1 MTTSSSRLSTLRG
14 WGHALWSRRR
24 AVGAL
29 AGAVVLLA
37 VGAGVAV
44 RTLGPDDGSGGSAGA
59 APSLPPGFGQQVL
72 GGETRPGVVS
82 VQRLR
87 HDDDVFTVT
96 VAPARPGRNL
106 VRVDVT
112 PASGAHGSGH
122 AEHAEHAEHDDDGEA
137 VTVGTDESNL
147 KPATSR
153 PGTDGSWAVVDL
165 PAGTAT
171 VLVGHG
177 PEHRLPFTVDTGH
190 RGTSPAVWS
199 GPDGPECLAGAVA
212 AVLAG
217 RTTPSTCSASTLSA
231 TDRDALT
238 AVVAT
243 LARRGVKEVAV
254 DHDSSARSRA
264 AYALVASAARRHG
277 LRVVAP
283 TARPGPRDALLEVS
297 GWQGAADT
305 LAAVSRLDVRRQPLR
320 SDGTWLAPW
329 LLTPGVVDS
338 TAGSVIALD
347 FDIRDR
353 TAQEFSQTLARYL
366 PGQAPTAS
374 AYLAWRAARH
384 VRADGLRLYAASRA
398 AYMPEMS
405 GHTHETTVSWFPG
418 GTVTP
423 VGSLTAG

>member
-1 MTTSSSRLSTLRG
+1 MTTSSSRRSTIRG
-14 WGHALWSRRR
+14 WGHALWSRPR
-24 AVGAL
+24 AVAGL
-29 AGAVVLLA
+29 ATIVVVLA
-37 VGAGVAV
+37 VGVGYAV
-44 RTLGPDDGSGGSAGA
+44 HALGAADGSGGSAGA
-59 APSLPPGFGQQVL
+59 VPSLPPGFGQQVL
-72 GGETRPGVVS
+72 GGESRAGVVS

-96 VAPARPGRNL
+96 IAPARPGRNL

-112 PASGAHGSGH
+112 PASGSHGSGH
-122 AEHAEHAEHDDDGEA
+122 EHAEHAGGDAEA
-137 VTVGTDESNL
+137 VTVGTDEANL
-147 KPATSR
+147 VPATSK

-190 RGTSPAVWS
+190 GASSEAVWS
-199 GPDGPECLAGAVA
+199 GPDGPECLTSAVA
-212 AVLAG
+212 TVLAG
-217 RTTPSTCSASTLSA
+217 RTTPSTCSAATLSA
-231 TDRDALT
+231 ADREALGS
-238 AVVAT
+238 VVAT
-243 LARRGVKEVAV
+243 LARRGVEEVAV

-264 AYALVASAARRHG
+264 AYTLIGSRARALG

-283 TARPGPRDALLEVS
+283 SARPGRRDALLEVS
-297 GWQGAADT
+297 GWQHAAGA
-305 LAAVSRLDVRRQPLR
+305 LAAVSRLDVRRQPMR

-329 LLTPGVVDS
+329 LLSPGVVDS
-338 TAGSVIALD
+338 TAGSMIALD
-347 FDIRDR
+347 FDIRDGS
-353 TAQEFSQTLARYL
+353 AQEFSQTLARYL
-366 PGQAPTAS
+366 PGQAPTAA
-374 AYLAWRAARH
+374 AYVAWRTARH
-384 VRADGLRLYAASRA
+384 GRADGLRLYAASRA